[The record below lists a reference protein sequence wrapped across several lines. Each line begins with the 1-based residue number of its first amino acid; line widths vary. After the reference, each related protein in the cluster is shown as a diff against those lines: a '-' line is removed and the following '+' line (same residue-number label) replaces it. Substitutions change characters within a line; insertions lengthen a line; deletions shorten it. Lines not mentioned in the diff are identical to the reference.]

1 MHTCFI
7 ELSPMSQYHCGM
19 VATLSPR
26 TIVTHMALPTLDD
39 RCIQTDGGDLLVRA
53 TPSDLLHH
61 FLVDLRHGSQ

>member
-1 MHTCFI
+1 
-7 ELSPMSQYHCGM
+7 
-19 VATLSPR
+19 
-26 TIVTHMALPTLDD
+26 MALPTLDD